1 MFSQKKKEKIRTGRM
16 LSINVL
22 QKLLN
27 LSGFKKPKNILK
39 TLKILITQLKKL
51 KQHLKCL
58 FLMLFLLPVVTLPN
72 SPKKCLNSPTKYLI
86 IPQ

>member
-1 MFSQKKKEKIRTGRM
+1 MFFQKKEKNQDWRM

-51 KQHLKCL
+51 KI
-58 FLMLFLLPVVTLPN
+58 T
-72 SPKKCLNSPTKYLI
+72 
-86 IPQ
+86 